1 MLLFNIILF
10 QLGQKGTTVLNMD
23 PSTYQTGL
31 IELKLE
37 QCNGILTWSSKEG
50 PTVSFQETN
59 ELSSGLK
66 MKYITK
72 CKDNL
77 INMKEGFIDMTTL
90 KTVELGFV
98 DMLVVPKRTLSAISS
113 CFKVYISSHY

>member
-10 QLGQKGTTVLNMD
+10 QLGQKGTTALNMD

-37 QCNGILTWSSKEG
+37 QCNGILTWCSKEG
-50 PTVSFQETN
+50 PTVSLQETN

-66 MKYITK
+66 IKYIMK

-98 DMLVVPKRTLSAISS
+98 DMIVVPKRTLSAISS

>member
-1 MLLFNIILF
+1 MAPQGFV
-10 QLGQKGTTVLNMD
+10 QAV
-23 PSTYQTGL
+23 
-31 IELKLE
+31 
-37 QCNGILTWSSKEG
+37 GILSAEETLSK
-50 PTVSFQETN
+50 F
-59 ELSSGLK
+59 
-66 MKYITK
+66 TK